1 MNSKEFKDNILP
13 LADKIFPMVLRFL
26 GNDAE
31 AQDAVQ
37 EIIIKLWMKKNK
49 LDHHPNLMGFVFL
62 TARNFCLDLLRQKQK
77 EILVRTNKDLIAD
90 FYIDED
96 RNELENLLILIRK
109 SIDKL
114 PENQKEIILLRD
126 IDGFTFEEIV
136 AITNLKIE
144 HIRVLLSRA
153 RKQVRLQLKNT
164 A

>member
-114 PENQKEIILLRD
+114 PENQREIILLRD